1 VEAAGRETVVE
12 FTYEPGQEAPLWDE
26 FQPAL
31 LRLDLKLEVTAGE
44 AAFHNI
50 DNIDVE
56 STEKKVSLYDY
67 AKREGELIFK
77 HFGNHP
83 SFVMFTLG
91 NELGRNEGMFEM
103 VAHFKKTDPRR
114 LHAQGANNNHR
125 DPSLAEGDDFWIT
138 GKVGNDTKPVRG
150 SFSLFDFP
158 NAHIESMPP
167 STLFDFSKSIEGVPV
182 PVIGHETGQFQVYP
196 DFRDIPKFTGV
207 LRARN
212 YEIFRERLEKAG
224 MLDQAQDFVR
234 ASGALAAI
242 CYREDIEAALRTPEL
257 GGFQFLDIMDFPGQ
271 GTALVGM
278 LNVFMESK
286 GVIDPKDWRE
296 FCSETVPL
304 IRMGK
309 YTWTSDETFSGRVRV
324 AHYGAAGM
332 NDAVVSATLSN
343 GDGGEVAR
351 FSFPPTTLRQG
362 GVTDVGEYRLP
373 LNSTGIVAPQKLTLT
388 LAVQGTSHRNRYPV
402 WVYPPKAD
410 TAVPAGV
417 MVTDSFAATKKREHL
432 ASGGKVLLFP
442 KHDKLPHSV
451 PGGFQCEFWSPMF
464 AEAAK
469 KRGERLMPP
478 GTLGILCDP
487 AAPALAR
494 FPTEF
499 HSDWQWWQL
508 VKNSRPI
515 AYDGSPDEFRPAVQV
530 IDNFVRNH
538 KLGLI
543 AETKVGKG
551 VMLVC
556 SIDHPGHQDKPEPRQ
571 LLHSLLRYMESPDFA
586 PRIELET
593 GLLERLLPE

>member
-1 VEAAGRETVVE
+1 VRVVVGN
-12 FTYEPGQEAPLWDE
+12 TTGK
-26 FQPAL
+26 PA
-31 LRLDLKLEVTAGE
+31 KGTMSVGCESYNIAKP
-44 AAFHNI
+44 AAF
-50 DNIDVE
+50 
-56 STEKKVSLYDY
+56 
-67 AKREGELIFK
+67 
-77 HFGNHP
+77 
-83 SFVMFTLG
+83 
-91 NELGRNEGMFEM
+91 RN
-103 VAHFKKTDPRR
+103 
-114 LHAQGANNNHR
+114 Q
-125 DPSLAEGDDFWIT
+125 
-138 GKVGNDTKPVRG
+138 

-309 YTWTSDETFSGRVRV
+309 YTWTSDETFSGRVQV

-388 LAVQGTSHRNRYPV
+388 LAVEGTSHRNRYPV

-451 PGGFQCEFWSPMF
+451 PASFFTVCFVTWNRRISRHASSWRQVCWKKASARVSGFSHGDSRNRC
-464 AEAAK
+464 K
-469 KRGERLMPP
+469 
-478 GTLGILCDP
+478 
-487 AAPALAR
+487 
-494 FPTEF
+494 F
-499 HSDWQWWQL
+499 H
-508 VKNSRPI
+508 P
-515 AYDGSPDEFRPAVQV
+515 
-530 IDNFVRNH
+530 
-538 KLGLI
+538 
-543 AETKVGKG
+543 
-551 VMLVC
+551 
-556 SIDHPGHQDKPEPRQ
+556 
-571 LLHSLLRYMESPDFA
+571 
-586 PRIELET
+586 
-593 GLLERLLPE
+593 